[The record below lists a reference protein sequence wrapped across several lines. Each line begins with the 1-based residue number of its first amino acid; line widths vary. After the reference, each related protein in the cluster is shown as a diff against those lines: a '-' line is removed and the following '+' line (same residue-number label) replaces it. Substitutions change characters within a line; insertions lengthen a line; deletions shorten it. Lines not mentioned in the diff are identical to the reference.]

1 MCVFHETMNSLK
13 AGTNSYLFLLSESLE
28 YDRQLICTDK
38 KRKRYLVHTYYKNEF
53 CTVIVPGGQT
63 MKKIKIKPCFISP

>member
-28 YDRQLICTDK
+28 YDRQLIRTDK
-38 KRKRYLVHTYYKNEF
+38 KRYLMHAYYKNEF
-53 CTVIVPGGQT
+53 CTVIVPGG
-63 MKKIKIKPCFISP
+63 